1 MKKANLIE
9 IIFLCCLLVLSG
21 CGRNEATV
29 LNMEESKCEKNV
41 TIYIKENVHLQQ
53 YEPYAGVYLGAYVN
67 KDPNIRGD
75 IRKFDSLT
83 GATNLFRVFQYDPE
97 ERLQGHDILRC
108 IADKKIPY
116 IKVYLQSTND
126 LTPIYRLAM
135 DLKSTYQIPVFIEL
149 FPVGEHLDNSE
160 AYKKAYENGYKV
172 IHDYIKQA
180 VVVWSI
186 SDRKAYEC
194 MLYYPGDRFVDWV
207 GMNIYIPRYQ
217 LGETYIYEGEKAIDF
232 FYKNFQARKPVLI
245 SGLAISHYSRVDHT
259 YTIYDTKQ
267 KLNYFYDKVLNDYP
281 RIKGV
286 LYADMDMSMARE
298 NGKEDY
304 TLTGQPDLT
313 EEMQKLTKSLNVLTT
328 LEEEVNDKAEVYMR
342 YDINGTFF
350 KNQLYIPAS
359 YMRTLFKKVPLSK
372 LTPVEDLN
380 GERFYAF
387 RDITTY
393 YKCYYKK

>member
-1 MKKANLIE
+1 
-9 IIFLCCLLVLSG
+9 
-21 CGRNEATV
+21 
-29 LNMEESKCEKNV
+29 MEENKYEKNV

-53 YEPYAGVYLGAYVN
+53 YEPCTGVYLGADVN
-67 KDPNIRGD
+67 KDPNIKGD
-75 IRKFDSLT
+75 IRKFDNLT
-83 GATNLFRVFQYDPE
+83 GTGNIFRVFQYDHE
-97 ERLQGHDILRC
+97 ERLQGKDILRC
-108 IADKKIPY
+108 IATKKIPY
-116 IKVYLQSTND
+116 IKVYLQSTDD

-149 FPVGEHLDNSE
+149 FPVSEHMNNPE

-186 SDRKAYEC
+186 SDSKAYEC
-194 MLYYPGDRFVDWV
+194 MLYYPGDKLADWV
-207 GMNIYIPRYQ
+207 GMNIYIPRYKF
-217 LGETYIYEGEKAIDF
+217 GETYLYEGEKEIDF

-267 KLNYFYDKVLNDYP
+267 KLDYFYNKVLKGYP
-281 RIKGV
+281 RIKGI
-286 LYADMDMSMARE
+286 LYVDMDMSVVRA

-313 EEMQKLTKSLNVLTT
+313 EEMQKLAKELNVLTM
-328 LEEEVNDKAEVYMR
+328 LEEEVSDKNEIYMR
-342 YDINGTFF
+342 YDIEGTFF
-350 KNQLYIPAS
+350 KNQLYIPADC
-359 YMRTLFKKVPLSK
+359 MKTLFRKVPLSK
-372 LTPVEDLN
+372 LTPIENLN

-393 YKCYYKK
+393 YKCYYQK